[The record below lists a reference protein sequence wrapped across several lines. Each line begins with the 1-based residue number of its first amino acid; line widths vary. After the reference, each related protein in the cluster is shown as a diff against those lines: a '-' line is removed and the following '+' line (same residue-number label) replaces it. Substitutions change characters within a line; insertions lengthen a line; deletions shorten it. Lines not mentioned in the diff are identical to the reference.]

1 MNYDA
6 LHFGY
11 EITNPDRLSVYDE
24 TTVTLGGVVFELAVI
39 GSSHCVRAPSIGFA
53 EIASCD
59 DRALGDCRTIEIDER
74 RSTTTE
80 YEADAV
86 GCETRISVDP
96 IGRFPDER
104 AFDLRYDFAER
115 AVTAIETRTRG
126 YETWHTYPEHD
137 CAVYTETSFKRL
149 EQADWVGGDRTQ
161 DDQSADDRSPED
173 LASL

>member
-24 TTVTLGGVVFELAVI
+24 ATVTIGGVAFELAVI

-59 DRALGDCRTIEIDER
+59 DRTVGDCRTIEIDDQ
-74 RSTTTE
+74 RSTTVG
-80 YEADAV
+80 YETGAV
-86 GCETRISVDP
+86 DCETRISVDP
-96 IGRFPDER
+96 IERFPGER
-104 AFDLRYDFAER
+104 AFDLRYDFAQR
-115 AVTAIETRTRG
+115 AVTAIEVRDRG

-137 CAVYTETSFKRL
+137 CAVYTETTFQRL
-149 EQADWVGGDRTQ
+149 EQDDRTQ
-161 DDQSADDRSPED
+161 NDQSAGTPDDRSPED
-173 LASL
+173 LASF